1 MGKKNGKGVPKG
13 TPRPKGAGGRPVGN
27 HNALKHGAFSPRLL
41 PDEQPAYEHFL
52 EEYLRDVHNPSVTD
66 RRAVERLAVLEAK
79 WYMAVMKN
87 APGDALE
94 TLQRLLHRELKVL
107 QVTRESKE
115 SQHGSGNTPA
125 EIMATL
131 LLQVAGL
138 ADLDGVGVEELVD
151 DLDGECANVER
162 LAEEFQQKLQIG
174 PVRPDRPWGAIN
186 TLVVPVKT
194 FSGQPRLKFGH
205 SRVERRWGFRVNG
218 GDPLVAG
225 LCG

>member
-1 MGKKNGKGVPKG
+1 MTLNVNTPQCTATSKSTGERCKNPAAFG
-13 TPRPKGAGGRPVGN
+13 TNVCRMHGAKGAILGGKHKRTEKQKAVKPLPPPQGN
-27 HNALKHGAFSPRLL
+27 QNARTHGAFSPRLL

-131 LLQVAGL
+131 LLQVAERKAELEAAPTLPSVEAKFEVVDVDVEAAAIETPDSEDPKDVGDGQS
-138 ADLDGVGVEELVD
+138 AD
-151 DLDGECANVER
+151 A
-162 LAEEFQQKLQIG
+162 
-174 PVRPDRPWGAIN
+174 
-186 TLVVPVKT
+186 
-194 FSGQPRLKFGH
+194 
-205 SRVERRWGFRVNG
+205 
-218 GDPLVAG
+218 
-225 LCG
+225 